1 MASGKRMF
9 RVAVSYTVAVEA
21 QTDSEAVNA
30 SRFVSIYS
38 DPSVRKLSLTV
49 LSSWL
54 GKPEDRILPTPTIEA
69 PAVSHEETSDSD
81 SGLPPKA
88 SVHDNEIP
96 F

>member
-9 RVAVSYTVAVEA
+9 RVAVEA

-30 SRFVSIYS
+30 ARFSSIYN
-38 DPSVRKLSLTV
+38 DPSVRKLSLTI

-54 GKPEDRILPTPTIEA
+54 GKPEVLPAPIVEA
-69 PAVSHEETSDSD
+69 PVVPYEETPDSD

-88 SVHDNEIP
+88 SVHDDRMP

>member
-21 QTDSEAVNA
+21 QTESEAVNA
-30 SRFVSIYS
+30 ARFVSIYS

-49 LSSWL
+49 LSSWM
-54 GKPEDRILPTPTIEA
+54 GKPEVLPVSAMEA
-69 PAVSHEETSDSD
+69 LAVPYEETSDSD